1 MPIRN
6 NHRKSRAIKTIIIA
20 AVSARPFVKAAAAAG
35 YNVVALDAFADVD
48 TRQMA
53 KQTLRISYADGRF
66 DEQELVGALQSL
78 QSEDVAGLV
87 YGSGFEANAEL
98 LDSINAYVPVI
109 GNTTQVLRNLKRP
122 RQFFMLLDVLGIP
135 HPEVSF
141 RPLENAAGWLYK
153 QGGGAGGTHIRKA
166 LPLPGIAPQQGH
178 YFQREI
184 SGTPVSLLFA
194 ANGSQA
200 REIGFNL
207 LWMSP
212 VAGMPY
218 RYGGA
223 ASHARLPR
231 EAEQQLM
238 QIAQQIT
245 NAVGL
250 RGINS
255 LDAVVE
261 DGEVYVLEVNP
272 RLSATFDLYQ
282 PEQASGAN
290 LFSLHL
296 QASAG
301 DIDHWPELSS
311 QAKSH
316 HVAYAPYALKL
327 PSAFAWPEWVGD
339 IPAPG
344 SVIATGHPVCTVL
357 AEGKTTEAAR
367 EAALAREQELRAI
380 IAPHQITG

>member
-1 MPIRN
+1 M
-6 NHRKSRAIKTIIIA
+6 
-20 AVSARPFVKAAAAAG
+20 
-35 YNVVALDAFADVD
+35 VALDAFADVD
-48 TRQMA
+48 TREMA
-53 KQTLRISYADGRF
+53 KQTFRISYVDGRF
-66 DEQELVGALQSL
+66 NEQELINALQGQ
-78 QSEDVAGLV
+78 QSEDIAGLV
-87 YGSGFEANAEL
+87 YGSGFEASAEL
-98 LDSINAYVPVI
+98 LDTINAYVPVI
-109 GNTTQVLRNLKRP
+109 GNTAQVLRNLKRP

-141 RPLENAAGWLYK
+141 RPLENATGWLYK

-184 SGTPVSLLFA
+184 HGTPVSLLFA

-223 ASHARLPR
+223 ASRATLPSG
-231 EAEQQLM
+231 AEHQLM

-255 LDAVVE
+255 LDAVIE
-261 DGEVYVLEVNP
+261 DGRVYVLEVNP

-282 PEQASGAN
+282 PQQTSGAN
-290 LFSLHL
+290 LFSLHML
-296 QASAG
+296 ASAG

-311 QAKSH
+311 QAKAH
-316 HVAYAPYALKL
+316 HVAYAPYALRL
-327 PSAFAWPEWVGD
+327 PPEFAWPEWVAD
-339 IPAPG
+339 IPEPG
-344 SVIATGHPVCTVL
+344 GVIAAGHPVCTVL
-357 AEGKTTEAAR
+357 AQGNTAEYAR
-367 EAALAREQELRAI
+367 EASLTREEELRAI
-380 IAPHQITG
+380 IAPYQISG

>member
-1 MPIRN
+1 M
-6 NHRKSRAIKTIIIA
+6 
-20 AVSARPFVKAAAAAG
+20 
-35 YNVVALDAFADVD
+35 ALDAFADMD
-48 TRQMA
+48 TREMA
-53 KQTLRISYADGRF
+53 KQTFRIGYADGRF
-66 DEQELVGALQSL
+66 DEQALIRTLQGL
-78 QSEDVAGLV
+78 QSEDIAGLV
-87 YGSGFEANAEL
+87 YGSGFEGHAEL
-98 LDSINAYVPVI
+98 LDIINGYVPVI
-109 GNTTQVLRNLKRP
+109 GNTSQVLRNLKRP

-141 RPLENAAGWLYK
+141 RPLENATGWLYK

-184 SGTPVSLLFA
+184 PGTPVSLLFA

-223 ASHARLPR
+223 ASRARLPR
-231 EAEQQLM
+231 EAEQQLI

-255 LDAVVE
+255 LDAVIE
-261 DGEVYVLEVNP
+261 GGRVYVLEVNP
-272 RLSATFDLYQ
+272 RLTATFDLY
-282 PEQASGAN
+282 PSLPTSAAN

-296 QASAG
+296 QACAG
-301 DIDHWPELSS
+301 DLDHWPELSN
-311 QAKSH
+311 QAKAH
-316 HVAYAPYALKL
+316 HVAYAPAALSL
-327 PSAFAWPEWVGD
+327 PVDFEWPQWVAD
-339 IPAPG
+339 LPDSG
-344 SVIATGHPVCTVL
+344 SVIPAGHPVCTVL
-357 AEGKTTEAAR
+357 AQADTAEAAR
-367 EAALAREQELRAI
+367 EAALAREKELRAI
-380 IAPHQITG
+380 IAPYQISG